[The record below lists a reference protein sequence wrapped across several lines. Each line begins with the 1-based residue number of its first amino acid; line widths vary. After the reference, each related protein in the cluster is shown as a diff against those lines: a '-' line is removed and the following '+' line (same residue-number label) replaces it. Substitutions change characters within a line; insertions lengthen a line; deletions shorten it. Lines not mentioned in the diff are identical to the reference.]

1 METLRRPLPT
11 TFRINGS
18 GRYAADLR
26 DKLERDFFSH
36 VVSQPALVPL
46 TFANSTCLD
55 QEYACASPWSLNGEP
70 QCETVTW
77 HNGDCRK
84 SIFCSFTRFPAA
96 RTRSSSET

>member
-36 VVSQPALVPL
+36 VISQPALVPL
-46 TFANSTCLD
+46 CFASKRCLKRGVCL
-55 QEYACASPWSLNGEP
+55 AKAHHPGP
-70 QCETVTW
+70 
-77 HNGDCRK
+77 
-84 SIFCSFTRFPAA
+84 
-96 RTRSSSET
+96 